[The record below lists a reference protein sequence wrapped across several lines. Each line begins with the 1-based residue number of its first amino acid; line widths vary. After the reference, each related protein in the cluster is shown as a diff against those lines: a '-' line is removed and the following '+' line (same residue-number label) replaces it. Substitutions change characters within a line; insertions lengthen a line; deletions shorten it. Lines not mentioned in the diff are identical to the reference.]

1 MNIIERFKQK
11 GWTFEFGYDDAY
23 QFESLEKGELNYK
36 KSICEQSEKNFN
48 LYINSSE
55 SKKDIYEFNKKTIVI
70 VNGEIR
76 NADNFIKW
84 VKQINNYSYFYFYT
98 DKSSFSRINKSNRDF
113 LEKISSGICFS
124 EEDDIYQENLK
135 KVKHQTNMLQ
145 WLKLKQSLNKWG
157 NEWKKKEIKTILRMR
172 TDVSFLNPNLLE
184 HHIKQGFFD
193 LVSKGN
199 MLLRSDILFAFN
211 IEDKKI
217 LEEFYETIFS
227 FYLSKD
233 WIKYPYTPLN
243 PDLIIRSRGGT
254 RIEWNNFPVKYIGK
268 NPSKN
273 QFFERIAKYYN
284 EIQNDF
290 INFSTLDYDS
300 KKRFSYFGNLSSV
313 RNQPSKIFA
322 SERCFAHYL
331 ISKGIIST
339 SHDQLFSGK
348 IIRKRISKTKIFK
361 NLFILNIKRLI
372 KFLVSK
378 KIYQLIKKI
387 YISLK

>member
-184 HHIKQGFFD
+184 HHIKQGC
-193 LVSKGN
+193 S
-199 MLLRSDILFAFN
+199 
-211 IEDKKI
+211 
-217 LEEFYETIFS
+217 
-227 FYLSKD
+227 
-233 WIKYPYTPLN
+233 
-243 PDLIIRSRGGT
+243 
-254 RIEWNNFPVKYIGK
+254 
-268 NPSKN
+268 
-273 QFFERIAKYYN
+273 
-284 EIQNDF
+284 
-290 INFSTLDYDS
+290 
-300 KKRFSYFGNLSSV
+300 
-313 RNQPSKIFA
+313 
-322 SERCFAHYL
+322 
-331 ISKGIIST
+331 
-339 SHDQLFSGK
+339 
-348 IIRKRISKTKIFK
+348 
-361 NLFILNIKRLI
+361 
-372 KFLVSK
+372 
-378 KIYQLIKKI
+378 
-387 YISLK
+387 